1 MICLDKIFRELK
13 KDFNLKVFLDSY
25 EFKIAKSE
33 RSELFFDKENKRFN
47 IFYKSNNE
55 LFRLLLETEHYDFNN
70 NFEIKINSSFKD
82 LSIMV
87 DVARNYPLKVET
99 FKKLIR
105 YMALLGYSTLKIYL
119 EDLFEVN
126 NEPYFGYLRGRYSK
140 EEIKEIVNYA
150 DLFKIEVMPYIQTLA
165 HLNQIKRWCVYRDHF
180 DIDDILLV
188 DDERTY
194 TLIDN
199 MLETISESFTS
210 KRINIGM
217 DEAYLLGRGKYLDK
231 NGYEKRVNI
240 FKKHLS
246 KVLTLTS
253 KYNLDVEMWGDM
265 FFNNSSYAYDNLS
278 VEDLNKVNNLK
289 LVYWDYEY
297 KDVKEFQSLIKL
309 HKKVSDKVSTAGGSW
324 KWLGLAPNNKYAI
337 AANINFM
344 KASLK
349 ENIEEYTLTCW
360 GDNGSSASIFSIL
373 PTLFAVANF
382 SFYQGNK
389 KIDYLFK
396 DIFKISF
403 KDFLYVDKVNN
414 VTINDPLNAKNNIS
428 RIYLYNDLLLGT
440 YNSLIDKDQISTYKV
455 IKKKLN
461 KLSKNNSFNYIFKTL
476 FEFCR
481 VLILKVDIM
490 DELRIAYQDNN
501 KEKLN
506 EILIKLNKL
515 KNTFDKFYFALYE
528 QYHLEA
534 KGNGFDVIDIRL
546 GGILQRIKTTIRK
559 INDYLKYGTK
569 IDELEEIM
577 LDFYGNVYSY
587 FHPNDI
593 VDNSYIK
600 ISSINVNW

>member
-1 MICLDKIFRELK
+1 MICLDKIFIELK

-25 EFKIAKSE
+25 DFKINQSE
-33 RSELFFDKENKRFN
+33 RSELSFDKENKRFN

-119 EDLFEVN
+119 EDLLEVN

-231 NGYEKRVNI
+231 NGYEKRINI

-289 LVYWDYEY
+289 LVYRDYEN

-440 YNSLIDKDQISTYKV
+440 YNSLIDKDQISTYNV

-600 ISSINVNW
+600 ISSINK

>member
-1 MICLDKIFRELK
+1 MICLDKIFIELK

-119 EDLFEVN
+119 EDLLEVN

-481 VLILKVDIM
+481 VLILKVEIM

-515 KNTFDKFYFALYE
+515 KTTFDKFYFALYE

-546 GGILQRIKTTIRK
+546 GGVLQRIKTTIRK

>member
-231 NGYEKRVNI
+231 NGYEKRINI

-481 VLILKVDIM
+481 VLILKVEIM

-515 KNTFDKFYFALYE
+515 KTTFDKFYFALYE

-546 GGILQRIKTTIRK
+546 GGVLQRIKTTIRK
-559 INDYLKYGTK
+559 LNDYLKYGTK

-587 FHPNDI
+587 FHPDDI

>member
-1 MICLDKIFRELK
+1 MICLDKIFIELK

-33 RSELFFDKENKRFN
+33 RSELFFDKENKKFN

-119 EDLFEVN
+119 EDLLEVN

-199 MLETISESFTS
+199 MLKTISESFTS

-278 VEDLNKVNNLK
+278 VEDINKVNNLK

-297 KDVKEFQSLIKL
+297 KDIKEFQSLIKL

-382 SFYQGNK
+382 SFYQDNK

>member
-119 EDLFEVN
+119 EDLLEVN

-481 VLILKVDIM
+481 VLILKVEIM

-515 KNTFDKFYFALYE
+515 RTTFDKFYFALYE

-546 GGILQRIKTTIRK
+546 GGVLQRIKTTIRK

>member
-105 YMALLGYSTLKIYL
+105 YMALLGYSTLKIYF
-119 EDLFEVN
+119 EDLLEVN

-403 KDFLYVDKVNN
+403 NDFLYVDKVNN

-481 VLILKVDIM
+481 VLILKVEIM

-515 KNTFDKFYFALYE
+515 KTTFDKFYFALYE

-546 GGILQRIKTTIRK
+546 GGVLQRIKTTIRK

>member
-1 MICLDKIFRELK
+1 MICLDKIFIELK

-119 EDLFEVN
+119 EDLLEVN

-231 NGYEKRVNI
+231 HGYEKRVNI

-515 KNTFDKFYFALYE
+515 KTTFDKFYFALYE

-546 GGILQRIKTTIRK
+546 GGVLQRIKTTIRK

>member
-1 MICLDKIFRELK
+1 MICLDKIFIELK

-25 EFKIAKSE
+25 EFKITKSE
-33 RSELFFDKENKRFN
+33 RSELFFYKENKRFN

-119 EDLFEVN
+119 EDLLEVN

-382 SFYQGNK
+382 SFYQDNK

-490 DELRIAYQDNN
+490 DELRVAYQDNN

>member
-1 MICLDKIFRELK
+1 MICLDKIFIELK

-382 SFYQGNK
+382 SFYQDNK

-403 KDFLYVDKVNN
+403 NDFLYVDKVNN

-440 YNSLIDKDQISTYKV
+440 FNSLIDKDQISTYKV

-481 VLILKVDIM
+481 VLILKVEIM
-490 DELRIAYQDNN
+490 DELRMAYQDNN

>member
-403 KDFLYVDKVNN
+403 NDFLYVDKVNN

-481 VLILKVDIM
+481 VLILKVEIM
-490 DELRIAYQDNN
+490 DELRTAYQDNN

-515 KNTFDKFYFALYE
+515 KTTFDKFYFALYE

-546 GGILQRIKTTIRK
+546 GGVLQRIKTTIRK

>member
-1 MICLDKIFRELK
+1 MICLDKIFIELK

-25 EFKIAKSE
+25 EFKITKSE

-119 EDLFEVN
+119 EDLLEVN

-217 DEAYLLGRGKYLDK
+217 DEAYLLGRGKYLDN

-490 DELRIAYQDNN
+490 DELRVAYQDNN

-546 GGILQRIKTTIRK
+546 GGVLQRIKTTIRK

>member
-105 YMALLGYSTLKIYL
+105 YMALLGYSTLKIYF
-119 EDLFEVN
+119 EDLLEVN

-278 VEDLNKVNNLK
+278 VQDLNKVNNLK

-403 KDFLYVDKVNN
+403 NDFLYVDKVNN

-515 KNTFDKFYFALYE
+515 KSTFDKFYFALYE

>member
-1 MICLDKIFRELK
+1 MICLDKIFIELK

-33 RSELFFDKENKRFN
+33 RSELSFDKENKKFN
-47 IFYKSNNE
+47 IAYKSSNE

-70 NFEIKINSSFKD
+70 NFAIKINSSFKD

-105 YMALLGYSTLKIYL
+105 YMALLGYSTLKIYF
-119 EDLFEVN
+119 EDLLEVN

-210 KRINIGM
+210 KRINVGM

-246 KVLTLTS
+246 KVLTLTG

-297 KDVKEFQSLIKL
+297 KDVKEFQTLIKL

>member
-1 MICLDKIFRELK
+1 MICLDKIFIELK

-119 EDLFEVN
+119 EDLLEVK

-199 MLETISESFTS
+199 MLETLSESFTS

-324 KWLGLAPNNKYAI
+324 KWLGLVPNNKYAI

-414 VTINDPLNAKNNIS
+414 VTINDPINAKNNIS

-515 KNTFDKFYFALYE
+515 KNTFDKFYIALYE

>member
-1 MICLDKIFRELK
+1 MICLDKIFIELK
-13 KDFNLKVFLDSY
+13 KYFNLKVFLDSY

-119 EDLFEVN
+119 EDLLEVN

-349 ENIEEYTLTCW
+349 EKIEEYTLTCW

-546 GGILQRIKTTIRK
+546 GGVLQRIKTTIRK

-587 FHPNDI
+587 FRPNDI

>member
-1 MICLDKIFRELK
+1 MICLDKIFIELK

-119 EDLFEVN
+119 EDLLEVN

-481 VLILKVDIM
+481 VLILKVEIM

>member
-13 KDFNLKVFLDSY
+13 KDFNLKVFLNSY
-25 EFKIAKSE
+25 DFKINQSE

-105 YMALLGYSTLKIYL
+105 YMALLGYSTLKIYF
-119 EDLFEVN
+119 EDLLEVN

-278 VEDLNKVNNLK
+278 VQDLNKVNNLK

-481 VLILKVDIM
+481 VLILKVEIM

-515 KNTFDKFYFALYE
+515 KTTFDKFYFALYE

-546 GGILQRIKTTIRK
+546 GGVLQRIKTTIRK
-559 INDYLKYGTK
+559 INDYLKYRTK

>member
-1 MICLDKIFRELK
+1 MIYLDKIFIELK

-119 EDLFEVN
+119 EDLLEVN

-324 KWLGLAPNNKYAI
+324 RWLGLAPNNKYAI

-481 VLILKVDIM
+481 VLILKVEIM

-515 KNTFDKFYFALYE
+515 KTTFDKFYFALYE

-546 GGILQRIKTTIRK
+546 GGVLQRIKTTIRK
-559 INDYLKYGTK
+559 LNDYLKYGTK

>member
-119 EDLFEVN
+119 EDLLEVN

-403 KDFLYVDKVNN
+403 NDFLYVDKVNN

-481 VLILKVDIM
+481 VLILKVEIM

-515 KNTFDKFYFALYE
+515 KTTFDKFYFALYE

-546 GGILQRIKTTIRK
+546 GGVLQRIKTTIRK
-559 INDYLKYGTK
+559 LNDYLKYGTK

-587 FHPNDI
+587 FHPDDI

>member
-119 EDLFEVN
+119 EDLLEVN

-278 VEDLNKVNNLK
+278 VQDLNKVNNLK

-403 KDFLYVDKVNN
+403 NDFLYVDKVNN

-481 VLILKVDIM
+481 VLILKVEIM

-515 KNTFDKFYFALYE
+515 KTTFDKFYFALYE

-546 GGILQRIKTTIRK
+546 GGVLQRIKTTIRK

>member
-1 MICLDKIFRELK
+1 MICLDKIFIELK

-33 RSELFFDKENKRFN
+33 RSELLFEKENKRFN

-119 EDLFEVN
+119 EDLLEVN

-231 NGYEKRVNI
+231 NGYEKRINI

-396 DIFKISF
+396 DIFKISL

-414 VTINDPLNAKNNIS
+414 VTINDSLNAKNNIS

-490 DELRIAYQDNN
+490 DELRVAYQDNN

-515 KNTFDKFYFALYE
+515 KNTFDKFYIALYE

-546 GGILQRIKTTIRK
+546 GGVLQRIKTTIRK
-559 INDYLKYGTK
+559 INDYLKYETK

>member
-1 MICLDKIFRELK
+1 MICLDKIFIELK

-105 YMALLGYSTLKIYL
+105 YMALLGYSTLKIYF
-119 EDLFEVN
+119 EDLLEVN

-403 KDFLYVDKVNN
+403 NDFLYVDKVNN

-440 YNSLIDKDQISTYKV
+440 YNSLIDKGQISTYKV

>member
-1 MICLDKIFRELK
+1 M
-13 KDFNLKVFLDSY
+13 
-25 EFKIAKSE
+25 
-33 RSELFFDKENKRFN
+33 
-47 IFYKSNNE
+47 
-55 LFRLLLETEHYDFNN
+55 FRLLLETEHYDFNN

-105 YMALLGYSTLKIYL
+105 YMALLGYSTLKIYF
-119 EDLFEVN
+119 EDLLEVN

-403 KDFLYVDKVNN
+403 NDFLYVDKVNN

-515 KNTFDKFYFALYE
+515 KTTFDKFYFALYE

-546 GGILQRIKTTIRK
+546 GGVLQRIKTTIRK

-600 ISSINVNW
+600 INSINVNW

>member
-1 MICLDKIFRELK
+1 MICLDKIFIELK

-25 EFKIAKSE
+25 EFKITKSE

-119 EDLFEVN
+119 EDLLEVN

-217 DEAYLLGRGKYLDK
+217 DEAYLLGRGKYLDN

-297 KDVKEFQSLIKL
+297 KDIKEFQSLIKL

-490 DELRIAYQDNN
+490 DELRVAYQDNN

-515 KNTFDKFYFALYE
+515 KNTFDKFYIALYE

-546 GGILQRIKTTIRK
+546 GGVLQRIKTTIRK

>member
-119 EDLFEVN
+119 EDLLELK

-278 VEDLNKVNNLK
+278 VEDINKVNNLK

-481 VLILKVDIM
+481 VLILKVEIM

>member
-33 RSELFFDKENKRFN
+33 RSGLFFDKENKRFN

-119 EDLFEVN
+119 EDLLEVN

-278 VEDLNKVNNLK
+278 VQDLNKVNNLK

-403 KDFLYVDKVNN
+403 NDFLYVDKVNN

-481 VLILKVDIM
+481 VLILKVEIM

-515 KNTFDKFYFALYE
+515 KTTFDKFYFALYE

-546 GGILQRIKTTIRK
+546 GGVLQRIKTTIRK

>member
-1 MICLDKIFRELK
+1 MICLDKIFIELK

-119 EDLFEVN
+119 EDLLEVN

-246 KVLTLTS
+246 KVLSLTS

-297 KDVKEFQSLIKL
+297 KDIKEFQSLIKL

-490 DELRIAYQDNN
+490 DELRVAYQDNN

-515 KNTFDKFYFALYE
+515 KTTFDKFYFALYE

-546 GGILQRIKTTIRK
+546 GGVLQRIKTTIRK

>member
-1 MICLDKIFRELK
+1 MICLDKIFIELK
-13 KDFNLKVFLDSY
+13 KDFNLKIFLDSY

-119 EDLFEVN
+119 EDLLEVN

-246 KVLTLTS
+246 KVLSLTS

-297 KDVKEFQSLIKL
+297 KDIKEFQSLIKL

-490 DELRIAYQDNN
+490 DELRVAYQDNN

-515 KNTFDKFYFALYE
+515 KTTFDKFYFALYE

-546 GGILQRIKTTIRK
+546 GGVLQRIKTTIRK

>member
-1 MICLDKIFRELK
+1 MICLDKIFIELK
-13 KDFNLKVFLDSY
+13 KDFNLKVFSDSY

-119 EDLFEVN
+119 EDLLEVN

-199 MLETISESFTS
+199 MLETISESFKS

-396 DIFKISF
+396 DILKISF
-403 KDFLYVDKVNN
+403 NDFLYVDKVNN

-440 YNSLIDKDQISTYKV
+440 FNSLIDKDQISTYKV

>member
-105 YMALLGYSTLKIYL
+105 YMALLGYSTLKIYF
-119 EDLFEVN
+119 EDLLEVN

-337 AANINFM
+337 AANVNFM

-403 KDFLYVDKVNN
+403 NDFLYVDKVNN

-481 VLILKVDIM
+481 VLILKVEIM

-515 KNTFDKFYFALYE
+515 KTTFDKFYFALYE

-546 GGILQRIKTTIRK
+546 GGVLQRIKTTIRK

>member
-1 MICLDKIFRELK
+1 MICLDKIFIELK

-105 YMALLGYSTLKIYL
+105 YMALLGYSTLKIYF
-119 EDLFEVN
+119 EDLLEVN

-481 VLILKVDIM
+481 VLILKVEIM

-515 KNTFDKFYFALYE
+515 KTTFDKFYFALYE

-546 GGILQRIKTTIRK
+546 GGVLQRIKTTIRK
-559 INDYLKYGTK
+559 LNDYLKYGTK
-569 IDELEEIM
+569 INELEEIM

>member
-105 YMALLGYSTLKIYL
+105 YMALLGYSTLKIYF
-119 EDLFEVN
+119 EDLLEVN

-403 KDFLYVDKVNN
+403 NDFLYVDKVNN

-481 VLILKVDIM
+481 VLILKVEIM

-546 GGILQRIKTTIRK
+546 GGVLQRIKTTIRK

>member
-1 MICLDKIFRELK
+1 MICLDKIFIELK

-119 EDLFEVN
+119 EDLLEVN

>member
-13 KDFNLKVFLDSY
+13 KDFNLKVFLNSY
-25 EFKIAKSE
+25 DFKINQSE

-119 EDLFEVN
+119 EDLLEVN

-253 KYNLDVEMWGDM
+253 KYNLDIEMWGDM

-403 KDFLYVDKVNN
+403 NDFLYVDKVNN

-481 VLILKVDIM
+481 VLILKVEIM

-515 KNTFDKFYFALYE
+515 KTTFDKFYFALYE

-546 GGILQRIKTTIRK
+546 GGVLQRIKTTIRK
-559 INDYLKYGTK
+559 LNDYLKYGTK

>member
-1 MICLDKIFRELK
+1 MICLDKIFIELK

-119 EDLFEVN
+119 EDLLEVK

-180 DIDDILLV
+180 DIGDILLV

-324 KWLGLAPNNKYAI
+324 KWLGLVPNNKYAI

-414 VTINDPLNAKNNIS
+414 VTINDPINAKNNIS

-515 KNTFDKFYFALYE
+515 KNTFDKFYIALYE

>member
-403 KDFLYVDKVNN
+403 NDFLYVDKVNN

-481 VLILKVDIM
+481 VLILKVEIM

-515 KNTFDKFYFALYE
+515 KTTFDKFYFALYE

-546 GGILQRIKTTIRK
+546 GGVLQRIKTTIRK
-559 INDYLKYGTK
+559 LNDYLKYGTK

>member
-119 EDLFEVN
+119 EDLLEVN

-349 ENIEEYTLTCW
+349 ENIDEYTLTCW

-481 VLILKVDIM
+481 VLILKVEIM

>member
-1 MICLDKIFRELK
+1 MICLDKIFIELK

-119 EDLFEVN
+119 EDLLEVK

-180 DIDDILLV
+180 DIGDILLV

-324 KWLGLAPNNKYAI
+324 KWLGLVPNNKYAI
-337 AANINFM
+337 AGNINFM

-414 VTINDPLNAKNNIS
+414 VTINDPINAKNNIS

-515 KNTFDKFYFALYE
+515 KNTFDKFYIALYE

>member
-119 EDLFEVN
+119 EDLLEVN

-253 KYNLDVEMWGDM
+253 KYNLDVEMRGDM

-403 KDFLYVDKVNN
+403 NDFLYVDKVNN

-481 VLILKVDIM
+481 VLILKVEIM

-515 KNTFDKFYFALYE
+515 KTTFDKFYFALYE

-546 GGILQRIKTTIRK
+546 GGVLQRIKTTIRK

>member
-1 MICLDKIFRELK
+1 MICLDKIFIELK

-119 EDLFEVN
+119 EDLLEVN

-150 DLFKIEVMPYIQTLA
+150 DLFKIEIMPYIQTLA
-165 HLNQIKRWCVYRDHF
+165 HLNQIKRWCVYHDHF

-210 KRINIGM
+210 KRINVGM

-265 FFNNSSYAYDNLS
+265 FFNNSSYDYDNLS

-440 YNSLIDKDQISTYKV
+440 YNSLIDKDQISTYNV